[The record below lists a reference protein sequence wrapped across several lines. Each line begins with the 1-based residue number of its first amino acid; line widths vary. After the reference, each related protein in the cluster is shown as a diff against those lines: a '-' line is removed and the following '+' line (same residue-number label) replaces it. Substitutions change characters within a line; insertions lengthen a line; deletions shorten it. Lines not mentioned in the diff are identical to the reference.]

1 MYQVEEKF
9 WDVSDAS
16 WGSRSKISKTA
27 KHLNFS
33 HYYTRLALKAYSK
46 SHHFLNIFN
55 ILVCV
60 ASSTQRTPSG
70 YFY

>member
-9 WDVSDAS
+9 WNVSDAS
-16 WGSRSKISKTA
+16 WGSQSEISNSA

-33 HYYTRLALKAYSK
+33 QYYIRLTLKTYSK
-46 SHHFLNIFN
+46 NHHFLNIFN

-60 ASSTQRTPSG
+60 VSSTQRTPSE